1 MSLHRP
7 DPGRAAADRGRAS
20 VRRMSLRRP
29 RLGELERCLLEWM
42 WGREWVDVRAA
53 HAAHAGDANRSPKT
67 LQSTLE
73 RLVRKGL
80 AERRREGR
88 AFAYRA
94 IVPREVFL
102 PRALE
107 DAIEQMPGRDPHSL
121 LAAFVDLADRMEE
134 AGLDEL
140 ERLVAERRRARA
152 QRGGPS

>member
-1 MSLHRP
+1 MTI
-7 DPGRAAADRGRAS
+7 
-20 VRRMSLRRP
+20 RRP
-29 RLGELERCLLEWM
+29 RLGELERSVLDWM

-53 HAAHAGDANRSPKT
+53 HAAHAGDGRRSPKT

-94 IVPREVFL
+94 SVSREDFL

-107 DAIEQMPGRDPHSL
+107 DAIEQMPGRDPRSL
-121 LAAFVDLADRMEE
+121 IAAFVDLADRMDE

-140 ERLVAERRRARA
+140 ERLVAERRRAGGK
-152 QRGGPS
+152 RGAAR